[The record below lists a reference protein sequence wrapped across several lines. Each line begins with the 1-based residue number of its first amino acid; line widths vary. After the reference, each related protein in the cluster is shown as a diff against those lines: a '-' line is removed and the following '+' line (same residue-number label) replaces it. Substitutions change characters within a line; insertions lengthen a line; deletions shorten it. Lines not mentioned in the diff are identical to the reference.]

1 MAANYIVINSK
12 FKPFSYAEMLQP
24 VQMATLAHQ
33 EVENEYADLAT
44 KANVWEEMAN
54 EQTDPYAYKM
64 YKTYSNDLEEQ
75 AGQLARE
82 GLTPASR
89 QNMLRMKQRYSS
101 DIVPIE
107 QAYKRRQELID
118 EQRKLLAQD
127 NTLMFNRNA
136 SMLSL
141 DDLIKNPQ
149 LTYQSYSGAT
159 LAKQVGTAAQNLVKQ
174 MRENPRKWSS
184 ILHGQY
190 FETMMRKGYTPEEII
205 LVSSNDPN
213 APKELRNII
222 EDAVG
227 SSNIASWGD
236 KDTLN
241 RAYEY
246 ARQGLW
252 NAVGETQYQTLQ
264 NQAYL
269 NPLQE
274 AQRRKLERES
284 EDTDLKPSLFAPR
297 IIEGAQGKMS
307 KDLKIL
313 DGLRPTSD
321 GYSTISLDRLREEVN
336 KAQKEYDDAEKNID
350 KAKVDAYEF
359 SVQSRQKQAGNNSY
373 AQLGAAMNSSMGV
386 PTGYEN
392 YNNKKAKLKKA
403 KDAYQAEVN
412 KLAELEKKYAHLGSD
427 AYNSLKIGLLLD
439 TIQQKQ
445 ESSSFALNSKNS
457 DYNNIRNGI
466 VNVLSTIPKDV
477 IRAGAVGL
485 VDSNNKPVSYSNLDT
500 ILKDSENIFLKVKG
514 GENTEL
520 KLVHEGK
527 EYSIKGIEQL
537 DKYNKSLKVVNSYLK
552 DFSSKIKDSITP
564 ISYETYLE
572 IARNGISNTAIADV
586 NLKPVVGT
594 SYIGTVLYNPD
605 TKDYIKVL
613 LDNNGNVVA
622 TNSLSSELSGGAE
635 RDSYFISMAN
645 KGLYGLQELFAKE
658 N

>member
-33 EVENEYADLAT
+33 EVENEYAELAT
-44 KANVWEEMAN
+44 KANVWDEMAN

-205 LVSSNDPN
+205 LASSNDPN

-252 NAVGETQYQTLQ
+252 NAVGETQYQIQ
-264 NQAYL
+264 SNKAYDYAMQDQL
-269 NPLQE
+269 AKNKE
-274 AQRRKLERES
+274 ARARAAKETGDNSRLYYRAVPKTTIDGDKKTTQMN
-284 EDTDLKPSLFAPR
+284 DDLKFIQEVMRDPSIIDKTEQRYAP
-297 IIEGAQGKMS
+297 
-307 KDLKIL
+307 
-313 DGLRPTSD
+313 
-321 GYSTISLDRLREEVN
+321 GYSTQYGITIGGGKYATKPN
-336 KAQKEYDDAEKNID
+336 KEKLKELSKRYGFDVQINNNNGVYTTNLGDLAQKLAGDIRSSAVRYFSYKPNITQSDLITQVLKENARDNARASGVMGLYELEDNKKGKAIKISDID
-350 KAKVDAYEF
+350 KYFTSDSDISFDLDLGFIINSTDSKGETRSAVIDTELLDDPNRTFSRAQQAIKVALENGEDELATTLIDATMEAFYK
-359 SVQSRQKQAGNNSY
+359 R
-373 AQLGAAMNSSMGV
+373 
-386 PTGYEN
+386 
-392 YNNKKAKLKKA
+392 YNT
-403 KDAYQAEVN
+403 
-412 KLAELEKKYAHLGSD
+412 LEKR
-427 AYNSLKIGLLLD
+427 
-439 TIQQKQ
+439 Q
-445 ESSSFALNSKNS
+445 
-457 DYNNIRNGI
+457 
-466 VNVLSTIPKDV
+466 
-477 IRAGAVGL
+477 
-485 VDSNNKPVSYSNLDT
+485 
-500 ILKDSENIFLKVKG
+500 
-514 GENTEL
+514 
-520 KLVHEGK
+520 
-527 EYSIKGIEQL
+527 
-537 DKYNKSLKVVNSYLK
+537 
-552 DFSSKIKDSITP
+552 
-564 ISYETYLE
+564 
-572 IARNGISNTAIADV
+572 SNTF
-586 NLKPVVGT
+586 
-594 SYIGTVLYNPD
+594 S
-605 TKDYIKVL
+605 
-613 LDNNGNVVA
+613 
-622 TNSLSSELSGGAE
+622 
-635 RDSYFISMAN
+635 
-645 KGLYGLQELFAKE
+645 KE
-658 N
+658 E